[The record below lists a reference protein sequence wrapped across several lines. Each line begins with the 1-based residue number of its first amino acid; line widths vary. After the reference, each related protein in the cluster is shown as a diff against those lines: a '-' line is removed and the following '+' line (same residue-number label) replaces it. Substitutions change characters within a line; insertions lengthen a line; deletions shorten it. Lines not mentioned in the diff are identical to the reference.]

1 MLKSCSQ
8 RYVVMI
14 LIFFELINCLSNN
27 INKHSLS
34 IDEKWDSMLHGDL
47 WELHQL
53 LTFNYQNSNMEYDE
67 TRKEAIKQYRKSLST
82 SKIKNFVQ
90 TANHLFTDIT
100 KNRNDFYSNEGIN
113 LIVNQFDVE
122 KLKVF
127 LDEFMRCG
135 PNLDVHP
142 TKILHV
148 LNRKTDS

>member
-27 INKHSLS
+27 INKLSLS

-82 SKIKNFVQ
+82 SKMIFIV
-90 TANHLFTDIT
+90 T
-100 KNRNDFYSNEGIN
+100 KE
-113 LIVNQFDVE
+113 LI
-122 KLKVF
+122 L
-127 LDEFMRCG
+127 LLISLM
-135 PNLDVHP
+135 
-142 TKILHV
+142 
-148 LNRKTDS
+148 

>member
-27 INKHSLS
+27 INKL
-34 IDEKWDSMLHGDL
+34 
-47 WELHQL
+47 
-53 LTFNYQNSNMEYDE
+53 
-67 TRKEAIKQYRKSLST
+67 SLST

>member
-1 MLKSCSQ
+1 MTL
-8 RYVVMI
+8 
-14 LIFFELINCLSNN
+14 
-27 INKHSLS
+27 
-34 IDEKWDSMLHGDL
+34 
-47 WELHQL
+47 
-53 LTFNYQNSNMEYDE
+53 
-67 TRKEAIKQYRKSLST
+67 
-82 SKIKNFVQ
+82 
-90 TANHLFTDIT
+90 
-100 KNRNDFYSNEGIN
+100 DFYSNEGIN

>member
-1 MLKSCSQ
+1 
-8 RYVVMI
+8 
-14 LIFFELINCLSNN
+14 
-27 INKHSLS
+27 
-34 IDEKWDSMLHGDL
+34 MLHGDL

-67 TRKEAIKQYRKSLST
+67 TRKEAIKQYRKSFST